1 MSQRPAN
8 VDEEDWNSVQGELAR
23 ISGGASGSGGGVPLD
38 KLITAQPEDLGN
50 DANLEL
56 LWAEKAFKHAET
68 YFAILQ
74 LMPNKAK
81 IKLTP
86 LDEEIYAHFR
96 TLFPAASF
104 PVAKLDEEQQL
115 KSEASKAAWRVFC
128 NAYERNSSLVDFNMA
143 TLLRLDSAAEYGPD
157 NTTVVPR
164 VQFFA
169 IELARLR
176 EGHNDAITKKK
187 A

>member
-8 VDEEDWNSVQGELAR
+8 VDEEDWASMQSELAR
-23 ISGGASGSGGGVPLD
+23 IGGGGSGGVPLD
-38 KLITAQPEDLGN
+38 KLITAKPEDLGN

-68 YFAILQ
+68 FYGILQ
-74 LMPNKAK
+74 LMPNKKK
-81 IKLTP
+81 IKLTQI
-86 LDEEIYAHFR
+86 DDEIYSHFR
-96 TLFPAASF
+96 TLFPMAQF
-104 PVAKLDEEQQL
+104 NVALLNENDL
-115 KSEASKAAWRVFC
+115 KSESSKAAWRVFC
-128 NAYERNSSLVDFNMA
+128 NTYEKNSQLVDFNMG
-143 TLLRLDSAAEYGPD
+143 TLLRLDSKGEYQPD

-176 EGHNDAITKKK
+176 EGHNDSITKKK